1 MLYYYISIFADSN
14 MTACMGTYR
23 PSVVPREVQVGCL
36 EKFILCYSG
45 DALEQAAQ
53 GGGGVTNRGDI
64 QEPWRCG
71 TGRIW
76 LVGMVGMG

>member
-1 MLYYYISIFADSN
+1 MLCYYVSIFADSN
-14 MTACMGTYR
+14 MTARMSMYR
-23 PSVVPREVQVGCL
+23 PLSREVQVGCL

-45 DALEQAAQ
+45 DALAQAAQ

-64 QEPWRCG
+64 QELWRCG

-76 LVGMVGMG
+76 LMGMVGMG